1 MLNGRYHCTNNTRMR
16 HLTLLAAALLCT
28 ITSAQLLPAT
38 GEFRVNQNVP
48 SEQYLPQ
55 VAVGP
60 ADDYLVV
67 WKSWLQDN
75 NTASLYFRRYNSAHV
90 ALSSELLVAT
100 GLNQNTAQVVKVM
113 YWQNGKYIIGW
124 NDVNNVNMVVVEAN
138 NTLGAIIPLTG
149 GAEWDFDV
157 NGNTLAFLYGSG
169 FSSLNLHGYDLGTNT
184 FIGSPVLVT
193 EDANN
198 DYDHPNIRFKS
209 NGDLVAI
216 YGRGNYPNRIYRKS
230 FDSDFLAQINET
242 IVHDQNSS
250 LNCID
255 VSTNASDELLIS
267 TKWGVNG
274 TSVYQAWLLDGN
286 GNTIIDELGIF
297 SCSYAYYTSEC
308 TLFDNGDF
316 FIVMGNWL
324 SLNDPDDYQVRG
336 FYAKDYNAQNSGVV
350 VLNTTT
356 AGRQVYPAVDKRSD
370 GGFMV
375 VWEGNGFQGDT
386 HGINARAYAG
396 ASFPGVQATSNATL
410 VVEETGT
417 TQTLELRLGTQ
428 PIGNVVVDLASS
440 DATEATIDVA
450 QMTFTT
456 ANWDQPQTV
465 TITGVDD
472 INDDGHIDLNVV
484 ATMNVLTADPLYS
497 AMGPEQFAVTNL
509 DDDATFTLPAPP
521 AFCRVDGMAGVN
533 VLVTNLGG
541 TVGNAAA
548 TSSDQSVVDNTDIT
562 VQQLNA
568 TTFAVSIG
576 TLSNNVPGTATITV
590 TVEDANFS
598 YSGSFPVTTLGI
610 TPIISQVGGDL
621 TTTPGVAYQ
630 WFYEGGFIA
639 NATDQTYTPTQ
650 NGNHTVLVVDA
661 NGCSETSAPFNYLST
676 GVATAAPSNAFV
688 VAPNPTNGSIVT
700 HTHMHLASNALV
712 ELIDAAGHIV
722 HSEPARPGIQTLNV
736 APAPGVYKLVLW
748 SNGRHTQRVVVER

>member
-1 MLNGRYHCTNNTRMR
+1 MR
-16 HLTLLAAALLCT
+16 HTTFLAAALLCT

-67 WKSWLQDN
+67 WKSWLQDGN
-75 NTASLYFRRYNSAHV
+75 NASLYFRRYNSAHV

-100 GLNQNTAQVVKVM
+100 GLSQSTSQVVKVM

-124 NDVNNVNMVVVEAN
+124 NDATNTNMVVVEAN

-149 GAEWDFDV
+149 SAAWDFDV

-169 FSSLNLHGYDLGTNT
+169 NSSLHLHGYDLGTNA
-184 FIGSPVLVT
+184 FIGAPVLVT

-255 VSTNASDELLIS
+255 VSTNASDEILIS

-274 TSVYQAWLLDGN
+274 TSVYQAWLLDAN
-286 GNTIIDELGIF
+286 GNTIIDELGVF

-324 SLNDPDDYQVRG
+324 SLNDPDDYQIRG

-356 AGRQVYPAVDKRSD
+356 ADRQVYPAVEKRSD

-386 HGINARAYAG
+386 HGINARAYSG
-396 ASFPGVQATSNATL
+396 ASFPGVQATSNAML
-410 VVEETGT
+410 LVEETGT
-417 TQTLELRLGTQ
+417 SQTLQLRLGTQ
-428 PIGNVVVDLASS
+428 PTGNVVVDLASS

-450 QMTFTT
+450 QMTFTA

-472 INDDGHIDLNVV
+472 ISDDGHIDLNVV
-484 ATMNVLTADPLYS
+484 ATMNVLTVDPLYG

-509 DDDATFTLPAPP
+509 DDDATFTLPSPP
-521 AFCRVDGMAGVN
+521 AFCRVDGMAAVN
-533 VLVTNLGG
+533 VLVNNQGG
-541 TVGNAAA
+541 AVGNPTAS
-548 TSSDQSVVDNTDIT
+548 SSDQSVVGNADIT
-562 VQQLNA
+562 VQQVNA

-576 TLSNNVPGTATITV
+576 TLGDNVPGTATITV

-610 TPIISQVGGDL
+610 TPVISQVGGDL

-639 NATDQTYTPTQ
+639 NATDQTYPPTQ

-676 GVATAAPSNAFV
+676 DVANTARPNGFV
-688 VAPNPTNGSIVT
+688 VFPNPANGSIVL
-700 HTHMHLASNALV
+700 HTSMPLTTDARVDLV
-712 ELIDAAGHIV
+712 DAAGRV
-722 HSEPARPGIQTLNV
+722 VMSEPVRASVQALGVIT
-736 APAPGVYKLVLW
+736 APGVYTLVLW
-748 SNGRHTQRVVVER
+748 NNGRYTRNVVVER